1 MALFNCHECG
11 HSISTTAKSCPS
23 CGAKPKP
30 PKNDPSF
37 KKTYVLVAL
46 ALVAI
51 IIYKRD
57 DSGGSTAPATA
68 AARPVVDCAERSCLE
83 HRSVA
88 WIDRAKGAIKQKLK
102 DPDSAEFQRVKFFAQ
117 REKLPPLVCGEVN
130 AKNSFGGR
138 AGFQRFISAGS
149 SDLSYLETEMSDFES
164 AWRMMCPVMS
174 DA

>member
-11 HSISTTAKSCPS
+11 HSISTTAKACPS

-30 PKNDPSF
+30 PKKEPSF
-37 KKTYVLVAL
+37 KKAYVLVGL
-46 ALVAI
+46 AVLAI

-57 DSGGSTAPATA
+57 NGGSAAPASATA
-68 AARPVVDCAERSCLE
+68 ERPVVDCAERSCLE

-102 DPDSAEFQRVKFFAQ
+102 DPESAEFQRVKFFAQ

-130 AKNSFGGR
+130 AKNSFGGK

-149 SDLSYLETEMSDFES
+149 SELSYLETEMSDFES
-164 AWRMMCPVMS
+164 AWTMMCPVMS